1 MTQFTARA
9 VQTVK
14 KWLMVKC
21 SEMKQNCKNLYSKAF
36 VLDPDGDYFSVVQ
49 KMEQFC
55 GKFAKLGNVDHFD
68 SYFFNKLIKVSMQKL
83 KRQKALFVGLC
94 SALSFLPDFLTR
106 LENSF

>member
-14 KWLMVKC
+14 KWLKVKC

-36 VLDPDGDYFSVVQ
+36 VLDPDGDHFSVVK

-55 GKFAKLGNVDHFD
+55 GKFAKLGNVDNFD
-68 SYFFNKLIKVSMQKL
+68 SFF
-83 KRQKALFVGLC
+83 
-94 SALSFLPDFLTR
+94 
-106 LENSF
+106 